1 MKHNPNYLTMR
12 QIIKCGIIALL
23 AMMLFSSCDD
33 NSTNNDGNTGTGT
46 YNYQQVPVNQGY
58 QQVPMNNGGYMY
70 QANSY
75 SGRSAYEIRYELN
88 KAYELLYDMQEQM
101 NNSTGVTRSMY
112 PQMIADQKQFILRLE
127 NELANATH

>member
-1 MKHNPNYLTMR
+1 MK
-12 QIIKCGIIALL
+12 QIIKCGIIAVL
-23 AMMLFSSCDD
+23 AIVLFSSCND
-33 NSTNNDGNTGTGT
+33 NSTNNDGNTGAGT

-58 QQVPMNNGGYMY
+58 QQVPMNNGSYMY
-70 QANSY
+70 QTNSY